1 MEAFLGWW
9 RVPGR
14 GLALAVLAL
23 AAIIAVV
30 DPLPVREIRL
40 RGFDMAQRLWPQP
53 ADDILIETVAI
64 DDESLRRWGQWP
76 WPRTLVADLVRR
88 IAAGKPR
95 VLGIDIL
102 FAEPDRLSPPLI
114 AKSLPDLPAP
124 AAEALA
130 AMPSSERQLAGAIAA
145 VPTVLGLS
153 PSGERTDLPAA
164 PHRGAAMRLSG
175 GDIKQFLT
183 RYPSM
188 VRSLPEIR
196 AAARAE
202 AAATDEPDEDGIVR
216 AVPLLSAAAGHL
228 VAGFAIEVVRV
239 AAAIPT
245 VDVTAGAG
253 GVESVAL
260 GPFLLP
266 TDTRG
271 RGMLRFAPPRPRYVS
286 AARVLDPEFDA
297 SQFQDRI
304 VLLGVTG
311 LGILDEKS
319 TPLGPMPGV
328 EIQAQLI
335 ESVLRGSL
343 LRQPVHLPWVE
354 CGLVLAAGL
363 SVIGL
368 VRYDNPRLAA
378 ASALGIAAILLGGE
392 IALFGFA
399 GWLVDGIYP
408 AGAALGTFGA
418 MLGGS
423 LRAAQAARRRLT
435 AELGSEREGKARL
448 EGEFA
453 AARAVQMSLLPHRFP
468 AFPERRDFEIYAR
481 IEPARVVGGDLF
493 DFLLIDDSR
502 LFFIIADVSGKGMPA
517 ALAMAMTKQIVRDAA
532 QRHGTALDRLMT
544 EANIK
549 TAAASEEMGRG
560 GDMMFV
566 TAFAGILDLASGEL
580 AYASA
585 GHDAPFLLQP
595 GLLQAGGRLR
605 QLDTRGGPPLGA
617 VEHFRFPIDRDRCE
631 RGAVLLLYT
640 DGVTEAQN
648 PAGVLYS
655 ADRLAGLMGALPAT
669 SARAAVDAVFDDVRH
684 FAGDAEPA
692 DDITLLAIRRCP
704 V

>member
-1 MEAFLGWW
+1 M
-9 RVPGR
+9 
-14 GLALAVLAL
+14 AVLAL
-23 AAIIAVV
+23 AAIVV
-30 DPLPVREIRL
+30 LADPLPVREIRL
-40 RGFDMAQRLWPQP
+40 RGFDTVQRLWPQP

-114 AKSLPDLPAP
+114 AKSLRDLPQA

-130 AMPSSERQLAGAIAA
+130 GMPSSEQQLAGAIAA

-153 PSGERTDLPAA
+153 PTGEATDSPAA
-164 PHRGAAMRLSG
+164 PHRGAAIRLPG
-175 GDIKQFLT
+175 GDVSPFLT

-202 AAATDEPDEDGIVR
+202 AATTDEPDEDGVVR
-216 AVPLLSAAAGHL
+216 AVPLLSAAAGQL
-228 VAGFAIEVVRV
+228 VAGFAVELVRV
-239 AAAIPT
+239 AADIP
-245 VDVTAGAG
+245 VI
-253 GVESVAL
+253 EVASGSRGIEKVQL
-260 GPFLLP
+260 GPFSLP

-271 RGMLRFAPPRPRYVS
+271 RGLLRFAPPRPRYVS
-286 AARVLDPEFDA
+286 AARVLDPAFDPA
-297 SQFQDRI
+297 QFEDRI

-319 TPLGPMPGV
+319 TPLGPVPGV
-328 EIQAQLI
+328 AIQAQLI
-335 ESVLRGSL
+335 ESLLRGSL
-343 LRQPVHLPWVE
+343 LRQPAGLPWIE
-354 CGLVLAAGL
+354 FGLVLAAGL
-363 SVIGL
+363 AMTGL

-392 IALFGFA
+392 VALFGFA

-408 AGAALGTFGA
+408 AAAALGTFGA

-423 LRAAQAARRRLT
+423 LRSAQLARRRLA
-435 AELGSEREGKARL
+435 AELDAEREANARM

-453 AARAVQMSLLPHRFP
+453 AARAVQMSLLPLRFP

-517 ALAMAMTKQIVRDAA
+517 ALAMAMTKQIVRDAV
-532 QRHGTALDRLMT
+532 QRHGIALDRLMT

-585 GHDAPFLLQP
+585 GHDAPFLLQ
-595 GLLQAGGRLR
+595 AGGGLR
-605 QLDTRGGPPLGA
+605 QLETCGGPPLGA
-617 VEHFRFPIDRDRCE
+617 VEHFRFPVDRDRCE
-631 RGAVLLLYT
+631 RDAVLLLYT

-648 PAGVLYS
+648 PNGALYS
-655 ADRLAGLMGALPAT
+655 VDRLSALLGALPAGG
-669 SARAAVDAVFDDVRH
+669 ARAVVDTTFDDVRH
-684 FAGDAEPA
+684 FAGEAEPA

-704 V
+704 N